1 MFTSS
6 KMSEASRRPHRTLAM
21 RERAAERNGARR
33 VVVDSRRRDLSDHL
47 PVPGE
52 PPAFPFESG
61 GSYVGEWRRD
71 RKEGFG
77 KQNWSDGRLYEGEW
91 RDGQRHGKGSLWT
104 RSGGKLVKNYAG
116 DWDRGRKSG
125 LGVQRYA
132 NGDAYEGEYAAG
144 ERHGTGS
151 MRYADGGTYEGGW
164 ARNKRSGLGVYEAA
178 NGDRFEGH
186 WCDGVKEG
194 PGRYFY
200 ASTGKIY
207 EGEWVD
213 GAPRC
218 GSFRDATPEEA
229 NGTLP
234 SADEQ
239 FSLPA
244 LSLLEPEALLAKRVA
259 ELRQLRANATED
271 VVRAF
276 SEDELAVLRHVFT
289 LEDKQKAGLVPAV
302 RVGYLLERCRLPVDA
317 VSVERLL
324 GELGADDDTRVTLAE
339 FVDMAALLMSA

>member
-1 MFTSS
+1 M
-6 KMSEASRRPHRTLAM
+6 
-21 RERAAERNGARR
+21 
-33 VVVDSRRRDLSDHL
+33 
-47 PVPGE
+47 
-52 PPAFPFESG
+52 
-61 GSYVGEWRRD
+61 
-71 RKEGFG
+71 
-77 KQNWSDGRLYEGEW
+77 
-91 RDGQRHGKGSLWT
+91 
-104 RSGGKLVKNYAG
+104 
-116 DWDRGRKSG
+116 
-125 LGVQRYA
+125 
-132 NGDAYEGEYAAG
+132 
-144 ERHGTGS
+144 
-151 MRYADGGTYEGGW
+151 
-164 ARNKRSGLGVYEAA
+164 AA

-186 WCDGVKEG
+186 WCDGVKEW

-218 GSFRDATPEEA
+218 GSFRDATPEAA

-339 FVDMAALLMSA
+339 CVDMAALLMSA

>member
-1 MFTSS
+1 
-6 KMSEASRRPHRTLAM
+6 M

-77 KQNWSDGRLYEGEW
+77 KQTWSDGRLYEGEW
-91 RDGQRHGKGSLWT
+91 RDGKRHGKGSLWT

-164 ARNKRSGLGVYEAA
+164 ARNKRSGLGVY
-178 NGDRFEGH
+178 D
-186 WCDGVKEG
+186 CLLYTS
-194 PGRYFY
+194 P
-200 ASTGKIY
+200 S
-207 EGEWVD
+207 
-213 GAPRC
+213 PRDQR
-218 GSFRDATPEEA
+218 GSRM
-229 NGTLP
+229 P
-234 SADEQ
+234 S
-239 FSLPA
+239 
-244 LSLLEPEALLAKRVA
+244 
-259 ELRQLRANATED
+259 
-271 VVRAF
+271 
-276 SEDELAVLRHVFT
+276 
-289 LEDKQKAGLVPAV
+289 
-302 RVGYLLERCRLPVDA
+302 
-317 VSVERLL
+317 
-324 GELGADDDTRVTLAE
+324 
-339 FVDMAALLMSA
+339 SA

>member
-1 MFTSS
+1 MTPTPVHQLFAVHGGELEELSLG
-6 KMSEASRRPHRTLAM
+6 LADPA
-21 RERAAERNGARR
+21 RAH
-33 VVVDSRRRDLSDHL
+33 DDL
-47 PVPGE
+47 P
-52 PPAFPFESG
+52 
-61 GSYVGEWRRD
+61 
-71 RKEGFG
+71 
-77 KQNWSDGRLYEGEW
+77 
-91 RDGQRHGKGSLWT
+91 
-104 RSGGKLVKNYAG
+104 
-116 DWDRGRKSG
+116 
-125 LGVQRYA
+125 
-132 NGDAYEGEYAAG
+132 
-144 ERHGTGS
+144 
-151 MRYADGGTYEGGW
+151 
-164 ARNKRSGLGVYEAA
+164 LGVYEAA

-259 ELRQLRANATED
+259 ELLFGKPPQCL
-271 VVRAF
+271 
-276 SEDELAVLRHVFT
+276 
-289 LEDKQKAGLVPAV
+289 Q
-302 RVGYLLERCRLPVDA
+302 
-317 VSVERLL
+317 
-324 GELGADDDTRVTLAE
+324 
-339 FVDMAALLMSA
+339 